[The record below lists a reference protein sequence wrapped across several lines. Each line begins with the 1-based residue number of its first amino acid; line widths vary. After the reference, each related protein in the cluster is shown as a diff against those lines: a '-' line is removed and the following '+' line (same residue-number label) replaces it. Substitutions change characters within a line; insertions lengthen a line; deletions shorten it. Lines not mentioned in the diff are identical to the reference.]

1 MADDRDDSQATE
13 QPTQKRLDQARE
25 SGDIVKSSE
34 VSAFV
39 LLLGGTLSIGMF
51 GKSTMLGIAKLLTVF
66 IEQPELMSVD
76 GAGLTAMLRGTV
88 YHLALALAPIA
99 GVMMLAALAGH
110 VLQSRPGFTPSKL
123 IPDFTKLS
131 PLAGFKRLFGLEGWM
146 NLVKG
151 LAKIGIVGMAIWT
164 QLWPARGI
172 LEGILSQSPAA
183 VVGDMSH
190 LLFKVLTAALG
201 ALFVIAALDYIL
213 QYSRF
218 MKRNRMTK
226 QEIKEEYR
234 QNEGDPA
241 IKAKVRQIRHERAKK
256 RMMAAVPGATVVIM
270 NPTHYAVALK
280 YESGKTEAPICVAKG
295 IDALALR
302 IRAVA
307 EENDVAVVENAPLAR
322 ALHAAVEVDEAV
334 PPEHYKAVAQVI
346 GYVMRLNG
354 QLARR

>member
-1 MADDRDDSQATE
+1 MADDHDDSQATE

-25 SGDIVKSSE
+25 SGDVIKSTE

-39 LLLGGTLSIGMF
+39 LLAGGTLAIAMF
-51 GKSTMLGIAKLLTVF
+51 GQSTALGIAKLLTIF
-66 IEQPELMSVD
+66 IEQPEQMSVD
-76 GAGLTAMLRGTV
+76 GAGLSAMLRGTV
-88 YHLALALAPIA
+88 LHLALVLAPFA
-99 GVMMLAALAGH
+99 GVMVAASLAGH
-110 VLQSRPGFTPSKL
+110 VLQSRPSFTPDKL
-123 IPDFTKLS
+123 IPDFSKIS
-131 PLAGFKRLFGLEGWM
+131 PLAGFKRLFGLEGWT
-146 NLVKG
+146 NLLKG
-151 LAKIGIVGMAIWT
+151 LAKIGIVGMAVWT
-164 QLWPARGI
+164 QLWPERGM
-172 LEGILSQSPAA
+172 LQSILSQSPAG
-183 VVGDMSH
+183 VVADMSH
-190 LLFKVLTAALG
+190 LLFKVLLASLA
-201 ALFVIAALDYIL
+201 ALFVIAALDYFL
-213 QYSRF
+213 QYTRF

-226 QEIKEEYR
+226 QEVKEEYR

-241 IKAKVRQIRHERAKK
+241 IKAKVRQIRQERAKK

-280 YESGKTEAPICVAKG
+280 YESGKNEAPVCVAKG

-307 EENDVAVVENAPLAR
+307 EENDVPVVENPPLAR
-322 ALHAAVEVDEAV
+322 ALHAAVEVDEVV

>member
-1 MADDRDDSQATE
+1 MADDHDDSQATE

-25 SGDIVKSSE
+25 AGDIVKSQE

-39 LLLGGTLSIGMF
+39 LLAGGTLAIAMF
-51 GKSTMLGIAKLLTVF
+51 GQSTALGIARLLTIF
-66 IEQPELMSVD
+66 IEQPEQISVD
-76 GAGLTAMLRGTV
+76 GAGLTTMLRGTLL
-88 YHLALALAPIA
+88 HLALALAPFA
-99 GVMMLAALAGH
+99 GVMVAASLAGH
-110 VLQSRPGFTPSKL
+110 LLQSRPGFSPAKL
-123 IPDFTKLS
+123 IPDFSKLS
-131 PLAGFKRLFGLEGWM
+131 PLAGFKRLFGLEGWT
-146 NLVKG
+146 NLLKG
-151 LAKIGIVGMAIWT
+151 LSKIAIVGMAVWT
-164 QLWPARGI
+164 QLWPERGM
-172 LEGILSQSPAA
+172 LESILSQSPMG

-190 LLFKVLTAALG
+190 LLFKVLEAALA

-218 MKRNRMTK
+218 MRRNRMTK
-226 QEIKEEYR
+226 QEVKEEYR

-307 EENDVAVVENAPLAR
+307 EENDVPVVENAPLAR